1 MDQIKIGKFIS
12 DKRKEKGITQ
22 SELAE
27 KLYITDRAISKWENG
42 VCLPDASNIVEL
54 CKILDITVNDLF
66 SGEVVDMKD
75 YNKRSDELLL
85 EMKKREEMN
94 NKKLITSMWI
104 LLITLF
110 TFFTMIIV
118 LACNTLEEGPVL
130 GTVICVT
137 TAITVIVA
145 FYALKLEVDAGYYE
159 CKKCHHKFVPTYFEA
174 LMAMHFS
181 TTRYLKCPE
190 CHKRSWAK
198 KVMSKE

>member
-12 DKRKEKGITQ
+12 EKRKAKGITQ

-27 KLYITDRAISKWENG
+27 KLFITDRAISKWENG
-42 VCLPDASNIVEL
+42 VCLPDASNIIEL

-75 YNKRSDELLL
+75 YNKVSDDLLL
-85 EMKKREEMN
+85 EMKKREEQH

-110 TFFTMIIV
+110 IFYISIVV
-118 LACNTLEEGPVL
+118 LAYNTLEEGPLL
-130 GTVICVT
+130 GTIICAST
-137 TAITVIVA
+137 TITVIIA

-159 CKKCHHKFVPTYFEA
+159 CKKCHHRFVPTYFEA
-174 LMAMHFS
+174 LISMHLS

-198 KVMSKE
+198 KVMSK